1 MSRLEDIEKS
11 IRRYTNDIVTMKVF
25 NRTLNR
31 ELLFVFTSGSSNR
44 VLVYDQFK
52 GLDNVAEI
60 NFSARSGKVF
70 ITSFVV
76 KMDYQQNGIG
86 KFLLDFAL
94 TLGDCLG
101 SEYAYL
107 YANPTD
113 PIKGV
118 SDKGFNYQKEKEVL
132 NTIYERLGFKENLD
146 YKSYLD
152 ERLFEQRW
160 LQGEKLKNA
169 DKSINDFV
177 KLAVVKLEEKKEK
190 NK

>member
-94 TLGDCLG
+94 AFGDCLG

-118 SDKGFNYQKEKEVL
+118 SDKGFNYQKEKEIL